1 MSAICREENNNRR
14 LPRCQ
19 TGRLPAAT
27 GQSEVLCMTTSGI
40 QTQPQFCG
48 RTCPW
53 FDAVVNRPTQVLAS
67 LPSQAPPEGVSHT
80 ALVCTSET
88 VPPPS
93 TNVLSPSESCRPK
106 GPFLPFYRL
115 VSPMPLKAFSSA
127 SEVTASWNH

>member
-1 MSAICREENNNRR
+1 
-14 LPRCQ
+14 
-19 TGRLPAAT
+19 
-27 GQSEVLCMTTSGI
+27 MTTSGI

-88 VPPPS
+88 VSPPALTYSHPP
-93 TNVLSPSESCRPK
+93 NRA
-106 GPFLPFYRL
+106 GPRDHFFHFI
-115 VSPMPLKAFSSA
+115 V
-127 SEVTASWNH
+127 